1 MKAASDENA
10 WLRHIEYIG
19 HINQVKHHFS
29 SISSDLYLQIQLQC
43 RYFRN
48 TPTLGL
54 PFGVGT
60 VLVLSTEGCY
70 RTAKSQRKQR
80 KHVLVLFGT
89 FF

>member
-1 MKAASDENA
+1 MKTASDANA
-10 WLRHIEYIG
+10 WLRHIDHNG
-19 HINQVKHHFS
+19 HINQVKHHFR

-54 PFGVGT
+54 SFGVRT

-70 RTAKSQRKQR
+70 RTAKSQRKQ
-80 KHVLVLFGT
+80 KKLV
-89 FF
+89 